1 MKSLINYNEP
11 YDPVLLQ
18 EEYPQNTVVYD
29 NVLNEYFM
37 KDESGWYKIQEYDQD
52 EQDIFQK
59 ILNYGIDL
67 NKLKEMLDDW
77 EKEKYPERFI

>member
-1 MKSLINYNEP
+1 MRTLVYETP
-11 YDPVLLQ
+11 QDLALLQ
-18 EEYPQNTVVYD
+18 EEYPQNAVVFD
-29 NVLNEYFM
+29 NVVNEYYT
-37 KDESGWYKIQEYDQD
+37 KESGSWYRIQEY

-59 ILNYGIDL
+59 ILDYGIDL